1 LEAGNGARRAVN
13 RPDLPTALGE
23 DHEKYSTEVFAAA
36 KYSWKAALEGGAYP
50 RQRSSSQ
57 PHRLFVDARSEE
69 LKRRG
74 TFALSGETTITSR
87 ENSSKKKD

>member
-23 DHEKYSTEVFAAA
+23 DHEKYSTEVSAAA

-50 RQRSSSQ
+50 RQRSAY
-57 PHRLFVDARSEE
+57 V
-69 LKRRG
+69 K
-74 TFALSGETTITSR
+74 LSCFSADPTYYMPYIYIDIFS
-87 ENSSKKKD
+87 DL